1 LSKEEL
7 LDAVAAEIIVCPK
20 CRLSRTR
27 KNAVPGEGN
36 PESPIMFIGEA
47 PGYWEDMKGKPF
59 VGAAG
64 KFLNSLILKI
74 GCSRDDVFIC
84 NIVKCRPPRN
94 RGPLPDEIQ
103 TCTAYLDRQI
113 NLIQPK
119 SIVTLGNFS
128 TEYIFSKAD
137 LPFNGITRAHGK
149 FRKSLILGLKVTIF
163 PTFHPA
169 AALYSAKYKKQITKD
184 FGLLRDKLRQTKI
197 VKR

>member
-1 LSKEEL
+1 
-7 LDAVAAEIIVCPK
+7 
-20 CRLSRTR
+20 
-27 KNAVPGEGN
+27 
-36 PESPIMFIGEA
+36 
-47 PGYWEDMKGKPF
+47 
-59 VGAAG
+59 
-64 KFLNSLILKI
+64 
-74 GCSRDDVFIC
+74 
-84 NIVKCRPPRN
+84 
-94 RGPLPDEIQ
+94 
-103 TCTAYLDRQI
+103 
-113 NLIQPK
+113 LIQPK